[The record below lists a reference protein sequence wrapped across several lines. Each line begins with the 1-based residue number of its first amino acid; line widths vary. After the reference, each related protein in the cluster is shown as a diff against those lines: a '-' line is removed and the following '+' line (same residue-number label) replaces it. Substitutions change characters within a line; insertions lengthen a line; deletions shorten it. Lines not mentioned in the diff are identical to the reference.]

1 MSALSQRDAAAQPD
15 AAGAARTGEREDAG
29 RALLD
34 HAARLLAAA
43 KALEATAAA
52 PGTAPAGGPTL
63 ACMEA
68 SLGALTQASGRL
80 REHTLQPTPSSSG
93 DRRLER
99 RRSENRRRFDRLS
112 AALDEARAA
121 CAATRAPDE
130 HDVPSIHWLGA

>member
-15 AAGAARTGEREDAG
+15 TAGAARTGEREDAG

-52 PGTAPAGGPTL
+52 PGAAPAVGPTL

-68 SLGALTQASGRL
+68 SLGALTQSSERL
-80 REHTLQPTPSSSG
+80 REHALQLTTSSSV
-93 DRRLER
+93 DHRLQR
-99 RRSENRRRFDRLS
+99 RRSENIRRFARLS

-121 CAATRAPDE
+121 CAATRRDE
-130 HDVPSIHWLGA
+130 QDAPSIHWLGP